1 MAGDPAISAPS
12 PFFWRNNDPP
22 KFWMAQMIRD
32 RTTLYNAARIF
43 SVLAAAPAFVPAAG
57 PLGEV
62 VAESLG
68 FSTQESP
75 RPSLCL
81 ILLEL
86 SLPVAACS
94 VCAHLSSY
102 I

>member
-1 MAGDPAISAPS
+1 MARDPAISVPS
-12 PFFWRNNDPP
+12 PFFWRDNNPP

-32 RTTLYNAARIF
+32 QTTLYNAARIF
-43 SVLAAAPAFVPAAG
+43 SVLAAAAPAFVPAAG

-62 VAESLG
+62 VAGSRG
-68 FSTQESP
+68 FSTKESP
-75 RPSLCL
+75 RPLLCL

-94 VCAHLSSY
+94 VCAHLSS
-102 I
+102 